1 MILFVI
7 QLVLS
12 TLFTGLYL
20 GSQLSLTWIHGIWA
34 LLLFIGLNIAFL
46 LLVILTFVINALL
59 FHAKRPEALWKHQYL
74 GQCCEFAFEHWLRTK
89 LIIHFPENLPVNHQ
103 FVIVSNHV
111 GFTDPMY
118 IIEAFRNYP
127 LGFIAKSTLFRV
139 PVVRQVLLFI
149 GCIPIERTSDRQAV
163 KAIIE
168 GAKSVQSGK
177 PMMIFPE
184 GTRSHKKEMQ
194 DFKPGS
200 FKLATKANAT
210 IVPVCIY
217 GVHLAKP
224 AFRLKRAKVHL
235 AILPSIQPN
244 EYEGMDTTQI
254 AKMVQEKIQNQ
265 ITSFDSNPKTK
276 L

>member
-1 MILFVI
+1 MVLIII
-7 QLVLS
+7 QFIIS

-20 GSQLSLTWIHGIWA
+20 GSQSSITLLTVLWA
-34 LLLFIGLNIAFL
+34 LLLFLALNIGFL
-46 LLVILTFVINALL
+46 LLVVLTFVLVAVI
-59 FHAKRPEALWKHQYL
+59 FHAKKPEALWKHVYL

-89 LIIHFPENLPVNHQ
+89 LILHYPENFPKSNQ

-111 GFTDPMY
+111 GFTDPMF
-118 IIEAFRNYP
+118 IIEAFRHYP
-127 LGFIAKSTLFRV
+127 LGFIAKSTLFRY
-139 PVVRQVLLFI
+139 PVVREVLQFI
-149 GCIPIERTSDRQAV
+149 GCIPIERQSDRQAV

-168 GAKSVQSGK
+168 GAKSVQAGR

-217 GVHLAKP
+217 GVHLAKLN
-224 AFRLKRAKVHL
+224 FRLKRVKIHL
-235 AILPSIQPN
+235 AILPSIEPT

-254 AKMVQEKIQNQ
+254 ANLVQGRIQSQ
-265 ITSFDSNPKTK
+265 IEAFDTNPKTK